1 MVVLCNNLEP
11 WDGGLGGRFPP
22 CQEGGDIRIHG
33 CMCAQSFPTFWSP
46 LDCSPP
52 SSSVHGIFQARVLE
66 WVALSLSRGSSWL
79 IHFVVWQKST
89 EHCKAI
95 ILQFKKIFLKA

>member
-22 CQEGGDIRIHG
+22 CQEGGDTRIHG

-52 SSSVHGIFQARVLE
+52 SSSVHGIFQARILE
-66 WVALSLSRGSSWL
+66 WVAPFPLQGIFMADSLCCMAEIYRTL
-79 IHFVVWQKST
+79 
-89 EHCKAI
+89 
-95 ILQFKKIFLKA
+95 